1 MGFHCLFC
9 KESRGFVP
17 WYFVQIYEESLK
29 SWKSRPFFS
38 SFVPL
43 FLLLFMLKV
52 LFCRPIL
59 QVFDTMGA
67 AHCDGPSYLLYQMWV
82 TSSLAL
88 LSVFRHGNGW
98 ASSSLLIWRNENIEL
113 RSSFSRQCSSGLTKT
128 FSLGAGKRLRK
139 VKKKKNAHSV
149 SVELCQWRK
158 MCAGMVVNLEF

>member
-113 RSSFSRQCSSGLTKT
+113 RSSFSRHGNGWASS
-128 FSLGAGKRLRK
+128 SLLILLNENALFGGGKE
-139 VKKKKNAHSV
+139 ASE
-149 SVELCQWRK
+149 S
-158 MCAGMVVNLEF
+158 